1 LSTNFSR
8 SLIGGDIGGLS
19 ALASRL
25 QSYPA
30 QIGNVVGALNHQVER
45 LVHDAGWW
53 GDAADSFKHRWEMDS
68 GGAQALGDVVTIVAQ
83 VIDSLA
89 TNLRN
94 VEDALQQAVGDARAA
109 GVPVG
114 QDGRPPSLPVGAT
127 PAVQAAAATYEQE
140 WQLAQDIA
148 TRARMDA
155 NRQLMDIESQIGPQ
169 AAGSGQLSAFD
180 WVTDADYLRGFW
192 AVPAAARLYAGG
204 RIPLLRAERD
214 AAKARFQA
222 AVKRNSR
229 LHIKTADDIK
239 AARRATAAKFA
250 KATDD
255 LARTEALVKKVP
267 LATVL
272 DYRVASAVVKLAP
285 GLAEESRMMKFLGE
299 IPVIDVGA
307 AVAGTALQSYDDMQK
322 GDDWTAIPK
331 EFTANA
337 GGIIAGVA
345 VGAVVVGGL
354 VAIGVG
360 SPVILIGAAAIVGG
374 AVAVGVGD
382 AITNVWH
389 EHWDEDIHKYGVVG
403 GIGTGLANVGT
414 NTGHDL
420 VKLGSN
426 TVNAVGGAAT
436 SLWHGIFG

>member
-1 LSTNFSR
+1 VSSNFSR
-8 SLIGGDIGGLS
+8 SLIGGDIGGL
-19 ALASRL
+19 AGLASRL
-25 QSYPA
+25 QTYPT

-53 GDAADSFKHRWEMDS
+53 GDAADSFKRRWEMDS
-68 GGAQALGDVVTIVAQ
+68 GGAQALADVVIVVAQ
-83 VIDSLA
+83 IIDSLA

-114 QDGRPPSLPVGAT
+114 QDGKPPVLPAGAT
-127 PAVQAAAATYEQE
+127 PAVQAAAATYQQE

-155 NRQLMDIESQIGPQ
+155 NRQLLDVESQIGPQ
-169 AAGSGQLSAFD
+169 ANGSAQLSPFD

-192 AVPAAARLYAGG
+192 AVPAAARLYQQG
-204 RIPLLRAERD
+204 RVGVLRIERD
-214 AAKARFQA
+214 AAKARFRE
-222 AVKRNSR
+222 AVKKNSR
-229 LHIKTADDIK
+229 LHVKTSDDIK
-239 AARRATAAKFA
+239 AARRETVAKFQA
-250 KATDD
+250 ATED
-255 LARTEALVKKVP
+255 LDRMEALVKKVP
-267 LATVL
+267 LAAVL
-272 DYRVASAVVKLAP
+272 DARVGSAAVKLIP
-285 GLAEESRMMKFLGE
+285 GLAKGSGMIKFLDE
-299 IPVIDVGA
+299 IPIVDVAA

-331 EFTANA
+331 ELTANA

-345 VGAVVVGGL
+345 VGAVIVGGL

-403 GIGTGLANVGT
+403 GIGSGVGNVLT
-414 NTGHDL
+414 NTGHDV
-420 VKLGSN
+420 VKLGS
-426 TVNAVGGAAT
+426 TTWSAVSGGAT